1 MAEDW
6 RENRQDERIERLE
19 DELREARQKI
29 WALEKRPMDWLLK
42 AEVAILYLLMV
53 VVWVIAIVEIATKS

>member
-19 DELREARQKI
+19 DEFREARQKI
-29 WALEKRPMDWLLK
+29 WALERRPMEWLLK
-42 AEVAILYLLMV
+42 AELVVLYIFILAMWV
-53 VVWVIAIVEIATKS
+53 VVIVEIATKS

>member
-19 DELREARQKI
+19 NELREARQKI
-29 WALEKRPMDWLLK
+29 WALERRPMEWLLK
-42 AEVAILYLLMV
+42 AELVVLYLFMLAMWV
-53 VVWVIAIVEIATKS
+53 VVIVEIATKG

>member
-6 RENRQDERIERLE
+6 RENRQDERLERLE

-29 WALEKRPMDWLLK
+29 WALERRPMEWLLK
-42 AEVAILYLLMV
+42 AEMAILYLLMLAVWV
-53 VVWVIAIVEIATKS
+53 VVIVEVATKN

>member
-19 DELREARQKI
+19 DELREARQKL
-29 WALEKRPMDWLLK
+29 WTLERRPMEWLLK
-42 AEVAILYLLMV
+42 VEMGILYLLV
-53 VVWVIAIVEIATKS
+53 LAVWVVAIVDAATKS